1 MLDNIKVLCHS
12 SIKFNKDKVIYFDP
26 FKIDRDYHDADFIFI
41 THSHYDHFSEAD
53 IEKIRNA
60 NTEIII
66 PEDLIENTLNMGFN
80 KENVMVVMPNKSYKI
95 NEISFETILAYNI
108 NKAFHPK
115 ENNWLGYVL
124 ELNGVRYYIAG
135 DTDITEENMNV
146 NCDVALVPVGGT
158 YTMDYNEA
166 AKLVNT
172 IRPKI
177 AVPTHYGSIVG
188 TKQDA
193 ENFIKLLDE
202 DIKGAIL

>member
-172 IRPKI
+172 IKPKI